1 MLYNYFEES
10 QVSDH
15 CFLEFLENWECFYFN
30 HALWSLQY
38 LIQHNWTS
46 SLSFQLAGYLFVFIF
61 APGFNG
67 GNALGGKADVNGK
80 DVKKKK

>member
-1 MLYNYFEES
+1 M
-10 QVSDH
+10 
-15 CFLEFLENWECFYFN
+15 EFLENWECFYFN

-46 SLSFQLAGYLFVFIF
+46 RFLFVFIF

-67 GNALGGKADVNGK
+67 GNALGGKADVNGNEK
-80 DVKKKK
+80 DLKKKNEWFFEGADFSILK